1 MADYANT
8 CESKTNGLSVIS
20 RSKKMRYPT
29 RLPFRIATIFL
40 TLPFCVAVCSM
51 CALGKASDPIASE
64 DTKANSQ
71 QQVQEKESNTV
82 AEGIKSD
89 SIEDAES
96 VPALINKLLSGEAD
110 ILPESLHP
118 PKEPGYIYQIAGVF
132 FTFLSLLAL
141 IQVLVID
148 RRSRS
153 RRPSLVTEK
162 TLLISD
168 LRILSTDLRLFK
180 KILSVVSFDERREEG
195 EVTKEKEMVAIFE
208 NLEATDFPNINL
220 SEYLQELEGQ
230 LPSNEDTACSE
241 LDPMACSNRN
251 LSKPLIDSRLEEID
265 RKIISSRLDSMIQK
279 TNTVMEKIK
288 ERQYLKNGG
297 LRSKL
302 DSMPPTVW
310 YRILIT
316 IGVAAVAFVLFCYI
330 PSYPVS
336 TIFILCV
343 LVVIAN
349 LLVNE

>member
-1 MADYANT
+1 M
-8 CESKTNGLSVIS
+8 
-20 RSKKMRYPT
+20 
-29 RLPFRIATIFL
+29 
-40 TLPFCVAVCSM
+40 LPFCVAVGSTS
-51 CALGKASDPIASE
+51 AVGKASDPIASE

-71 QQVQEKESNTV
+71 QQVQEKGSNPG
-82 AEGIKSD
+82 ADGIKSD
-89 SIEDAES
+89 LFDDAES
-96 VPALINKLLSGEAD
+96 VPALINKLLSGEAE
-110 ILPESLHP
+110 LFPESLHP
-118 PKEPGYIYQIAGVF
+118 PKEPGYIYTIAGVF

-180 KILSVVSFDERREEG
+180 KILSVVSFDERRDEG
-195 EVTKEKEMVAIFE
+195 EVTKAKEMVAIFE
-208 NLEATDFPNINL
+208 NLEATDFPNIDL
-220 SEYLQELEGQ
+220 SEYLAELESQ
-230 LPSNEDTACSE
+230 LPSAESTTCSE
-241 LDPMACSNRN
+241 LDPMADSKRD
-251 LSKPLIDSRLEEID
+251 LSKPPIDPRLEAID

-288 ERQYLKNGG
+288 GKQYLRNGG

-302 DSMPPTVW
+302 DAMPPTVW

-316 IGVAAVAFVLFCYI
+316 IGVAAVAFVLFFYI

-336 TIFILCV
+336 TVFVLCV
-343 LVVIAN
+343 LLFIAN

>member
-1 MADYANT
+1 
-8 CESKTNGLSVIS
+8 
-20 RSKKMRYPT
+20 MRYPT

-40 TLPFCVAVCSM
+40 MLPFCVAVGSTS
-51 CALGKASDPIASE
+51 AVGKASDPIASE

-71 QQVQEKESNTV
+71 QQVQEKGSNPG
-82 AEGIKSD
+82 ADGIKSD
-89 SIEDAES
+89 LFDDAES
-96 VPALINKLLSGEAD
+96 VPALINKLLSGEAE
-110 ILPESLHP
+110 LFPESLHP
-118 PKEPGYIYQIAGVF
+118 PKEPGYIYTIAGVF

-180 KILSVVSFDERREEG
+180 KILSVVSFDERIDEG
-195 EVTKEKEMVAIFE
+195 EVTKAKEMVAIFE
-208 NLEATDFPNINL
+208 NLEATDFANIDL
-220 SEYLQELEGQ
+220 SEYLLELESQ
-230 LPSNEDTACSE
+230 LPSAESTTCSE
-241 LDPMACSNRN
+241 LDPMADSKRD
-251 LSKPLIDSRLEEID
+251 LSKPPIDPRLEAID

-288 ERQYLKNGG
+288 GKQYLRNGG

-302 DSMPPTVW
+302 DAMPPTVW

-316 IGVAAVAFVLFCYI
+316 IGVAAVAFVLFFYI

-336 TIFILCV
+336 TVFVLCV
-343 LVVIAN
+343 LVFIAN

>member
-1 MADYANT
+1 
-8 CESKTNGLSVIS
+8 
-20 RSKKMRYPT
+20 MRYPT

-40 TLPFCVAVCSM
+40 MLPFCVAVGSTS
-51 CALGKASDPIASE
+51 AVGKASDPIASE

-71 QQVQEKESNTV
+71 QQVQEKGSNPG
-82 AEGIKSD
+82 ADGIKSD
-89 SIEDAES
+89 LFDDAES
-96 VPALINKLLSGEAD
+96 VPALINKLLSGEAE
-110 ILPESLHP
+110 LFPESLHP
-118 PKEPGYIYQIAGVF
+118 PKEPGYIYTIAGVF

-180 KILSVVSFDERREEG
+180 KILSVVSFDERRDEG
-195 EVTKEKEMVAIFE
+195 EVTKAKEMVAIFE
-208 NLEATDFPNINL
+208 NLEATDFPNIDL
-220 SEYLQELEGQ
+220 SEYLAELESQ
-230 LPSNEDTACSE
+230 LPSAESTTCSE
-241 LDPMACSNRN
+241 LDPMADSKRD
-251 LSKPLIDSRLEEID
+251 LSKPPIDPRLEAID

-288 ERQYLKNGG
+288 GKQYLRNGG

-302 DSMPPTVW
+302 DAMPPTVW

-316 IGVAAVAFVLFCYI
+316 IGVAAVAFVLFFYI

-336 TIFILCV
+336 TVFVLCV
-343 LVVIAN
+343 LLFIAN

>member
-1 MADYANT
+1 
-8 CESKTNGLSVIS
+8 
-20 RSKKMRYPT
+20 MRYPT

-40 TLPFCVAVCSM
+40 MLPFCVAVGSTS
-51 CALGKASDPIASE
+51 AVGIASDPIASE

-71 QQVQEKESNTV
+71 QQVQEKGSNPG
-82 AEGIKSD
+82 ADGIKSD
-89 SIEDAES
+89 LFDDAES
-96 VPALINKLLSGEAD
+96 VPALINKLLSGEAE
-110 ILPESLHP
+110 LFPESLHP
-118 PKEPGYIYQIAGVF
+118 PKEPGYIYTIAGVF

-180 KILSVVSFDERREEG
+180 KILSVVSFDERRDEG
-195 EVTKEKEMVAIFE
+195 EVTKAKEMVAIFE
-208 NLEATDFPNINL
+208 NLEATDFPNIDL
-220 SEYLQELEGQ
+220 SEYLAELESQ
-230 LPSNEDTACSE
+230 LPSAESTTCSE
-241 LDPMACSNRN
+241 LDPMADSKRD
-251 LSKPLIDSRLEEID
+251 LSKPPIDPRLEAID

-288 ERQYLKNGG
+288 GKQYLRNGG

-302 DSMPPTVW
+302 DAMPPTVW

-316 IGVAAVAFVLFCYI
+316 IGVAAVAFVLFFYI

-336 TIFILCV
+336 TVFVLCV
-343 LVVIAN
+343 LVFIAN